1 VGLYWDEESD
11 LKATQLDE
19 MKAYLLALAEA

>member
-1 VGLYWDEESD
+1 D

>member
-1 VGLYWDEESD
+1 ESD